1 MNYRISKYLM
11 FKIETGEIVIQN
23 QQSIVS
29 VNDELMKQVL
39 MDWDINQKEYIG
51 TEELEE
57 LFKELAD
64 EAIEFLM
71 QYYILI
77 PMKDKTV
84 FVEKIVIA
92 SNDIE
97 TGQTIHHY
105 LSEEYL
111 SKVPVEF
118 YELDSL
124 PPTTQN
130 ELTVVLMSPYSK
142 KKGKELVSR
151 QAKESN
157 SKLLFGYVYH
167 GNFYMDCL
175 YSPEWKVPCHS
186 CHIGH
191 IESSGLVE
199 DAEQDMTYQ
208 NMIDLIYKENE
219 AFEVQ
224 MPLTSIQKLNIISNL
239 VNKTRD
245 YIGDFSVTKL
255 HREEITVCTLVDLQ
269 NFRKTRDTSLH
280 WELCNCYE

>member
-11 FKIETGEIVIQN
+11 FQIENGEIVIQN

-142 KKGKELVSR
+142 KKEK
-151 QAKESN
+151 N
-157 SKLLFGYVYH
+157 
-167 GNFYMDCL
+167 
-175 YSPEWKVPCHS
+175 
-186 CHIGH
+186 
-191 IESSGLVE
+191 
-199 DAEQDMTYQ
+199 
-208 NMIDLIYKENE
+208 
-219 AFEVQ
+219 
-224 MPLTSIQKLNIISNL
+224 
-239 VNKTRD
+239 
-245 YIGDFSVTKL
+245 
-255 HREEITVCTLVDLQ
+255 
-269 NFRKTRDTSLH
+269 
-280 WELCNCYE
+280 